1 MPLFPRSQVAWS
13 QGWLFKLPNCTHLDS
28 AWIYKSALATNHLWA
43 LSANLKPKKDTEH
56 GGASPDGDL
65 AAWGIDRLIPIPP
78 TLLPAMLVSRA
89 PASRAIIARETV
101 PTGSPL
107 VRSPAPAHRKLR
119 VSTPCP
125 VNCVLEKPETLRRP
139 AAHSRQCPPGYRV
152 SIKPG
157 KFSKSFANI
166 VVTIR
171 RYTDAVPLTGSFK
184 LKPYIW
190 LIVHPNMIIYRVA
203 SLMAC
208 ATYVSPLVKIDVIV
222 ISMPARSTKGMV
234 NGDSLM
240 L

>member
-1 MPLFPRSQVAWS
+1 MPLSPRSQVAWS
-13 QGWLFKLPNCTHLDS
+13 QGWLFKLPSCTHLDS
-28 AWIYKSALATNHLWA
+28 AWIYKTALATNHLWA

-89 PASRAIIARETV
+89 PA
-101 PTGSPL
+101 
-107 VRSPAPAHRKLR
+107 HRKLR

-152 SIKPG
+152 SVNPG

-166 VVTIR
+166 VVTIT
-171 RYTDAVPLTGSFK
+171 RYTDAVPLTGNFK
-184 LKPYIW
+184 LIRQIW
-190 LIVHPNMIIYRVA
+190 LIVP
-203 SLMAC
+203 
-208 ATYVSPLVKIDVIV
+208 
-222 ISMPARSTKGMV
+222 
-234 NGDSLM
+234 
-240 L
+240 